1 MTSGGWGRP
10 YHGGRKNLTL
20 SITAGVATNVKASDS
35 LPNFVISFHH
45 KGLSLTLR
53 IHDAQP
59 AR

>member
-1 MTSGGWGRP
+1 MGV

-35 LPNFVISFHH
+35 LPNFVISFHR

-53 IHDAQP
+53 IYDAQP